1 MISITPLIEFTD
13 EDWRRI
19 VTGYTSAGRYRVL
32 WRDDTEKTSFS
43 LEYVPLSPPYV
54 KRYDFPDEDTLGHYR
69 QALKDGFSFGAY
81 EDSSLIGLL
90 IAEPQR
96 WNHSLWVWEFHV
108 AEGFRGQGIG
118 KNLME
123 QAVSLARSAGLRI
136 VVCETQNTNVPA
148 IRVYR
153 ALGFKVEGVD
163 ISYYT
168 NQDYPDG
175 EVALFMKRRL

>member
-1 MISITPLIEFTD
+1 MIFIAPLIEFTD

-19 VTGYTSAGRYRVL
+19 VTGYTSAGRYWVL

-43 LEYVPLSPPYV
+43 LEYVPLSQPYV

-69 QALKDGFSFGAY
+69 QVLKDGFSFGAY
-81 EDSSLIGLL
+81 AETSLIGLL

-118 KNLME
+118 KKLME

-148 IRVYR
+148 IRAYR
-153 ALGFKVEGVD
+153 ALGFRVEGVD